1 MLTIIRLDKATERH
15 GKEIRVKKMM
25 SVKYEILKK
34 LVRTMGMK
42 KRWTAKSADEL
53 LAYKRKQNAKNRI
66 PNLHDRDILVTR
78 MEIMGFPVL
87 RMTHRQKTD
96 RANLFLIGGGMVSP
110 PRPASI
116 KKALRFAKETGL
128 DLFVPYYPLCTDYPL
143 TKAYAMIHET
153 YRVMLRTYKAENI
166 SVLGT
171 SSGGNLALGM
181 VPYINDGHGDTPMP
195 GYIMAISP
203 GTCVETDEEWQRMLE
218 LDKKDVLIPAQYMKT
233 AVEIMRH
240 GDAGVPDYMIWLQKA
255 DFTNC
260 PKVTFIYGSDETLYA
275 CAPSFEKAMRKYG
288 VDYEMIVG
296 EGMFHCYPV
305 FPLCREAKEGW
316 DLMIRKMKEK
326 T

>member
-1 MLTIIRLDKATERH
+1 MQ
-15 GKEIRVKKMM
+15 KMM

-34 LVRTMGMK
+34 LVRMSGMK
-42 KRWTAKSADEL
+42 ERWMTKSTDEL
-53 LAYKRKQNAKNRI
+53 LADRRRHNAKNKI
-66 PNLHDRDILVTR
+66 PSLRDKNIIVTH

-87 RMTHRQKTD
+87 RFTHRQKTD
-96 RANLFLIGGGMVSP
+96 KANLFLIGGGMINP

-116 KKALRFAKETGL
+116 RKALRFAKETGL

-181 VPYINDGHGDTPMP
+181 VPYINDGHSDTPMP

-218 LDKKDVLIPAQYMKT
+218 LDKKDVAIPAQYMKT
-233 AVEIMRH
+233 A
-240 GDAGVPDYMIWLQKA
+240 IWR
-255 DFTNC
+255 
-260 PKVTFIYGSDETLYA
+260 
-275 CAPSFEKAMRKYG
+275 PSPINSAVWAMKRSN
-288 VDYEMIVG
+288 
-296 EGMFHCYPV
+296 
-305 FPLCREAKEGW
+305 
-316 DLMIRKMKEK
+316 
-326 T
+326 